1 MTLLSG
7 RLQLILAAAIF
18 STGGA
23 AIKATTLSAWQVAGF
38 RSGIAALTLCLLLW
52 RPWRKVAGREGR
64 DADPTGPAT
73 PATLATLAISLA
85 YASTLLLFVAA
96 NKLTTSA
103 NSIFLQS
110 TSPLYILIL
119 SPILLRERI
128 KVRDA
133 VFMGAVGVGLAL
145 FFVHREAPAMTAPNP
160 FLGNV
165 LAAVSGLTWAF
176 TVMGLRWLGA
186 RGRPE
191 ATYAAMVYGN
201 ALVFLVALPFALPVI
216 GATGLDW
223 TIIAYLGVVQIG
235 IAYMLLASGIRK
247 VTAFEAAIL
256 LLVEPALNPI
266 WSWLVHG
273 ETPSGWA
280 LAGAAIIFGAT
291 TLRTWHESRTAVA

>member
-1 MTLLSG
+1 VIRLSG
-7 RLQLILAAAIF
+7 RVQLVLAAAIF

-23 AIKATTLSAWQVAGF
+23 AIKSTTLTAWQVAGF
-38 RSGIAALTLCLLLW
+38 RSGIAALTLWVLLLG
-52 RPWRKVAGREGR
+52 PWKAAGRDGGEAEANP
-64 DADPTGPAT
+64 DSPAT
-73 PATLATLAISLA
+73 PATLLVALA
-85 YASTLLLFVAA
+85 YAATLLLFVAA

-119 SPILLRERI
+119 SPVLLKERI
-128 KVRDA
+128 RLGDA
-133 VFMGAVGVGLAL
+133 LFMAAVGLGLAL
-145 FFVHREAPAMTAPNP
+145 FFVQREAPLTTAPDP

-186 RGRPE
+186 RGRPG
-191 ATYAAMVYGN
+191 ATYRAMVFGN
-201 ALVFLVALPFALPVI
+201 GMVLLATLPFALPVI
-216 GATGLDW
+216 GASPLDW
-223 TIIAYLGVVQIG
+223 GIILYLGVVQIG
-235 IAYMLLASGIRK
+235 VAYMLLASGIRK
-247 VTAFEAAIL
+247 VTAFEAAVL

-266 WSWLVHG
+266 WSWVVHG

-291 TLRTWHESRTAVA
+291 TLRTWRESRTAIA